1 MHLDDLNAWRL
12 NQVSLRWCY
21 TGQLATTIF
30 RATPRQLFVLCYTS
44 QLFAQHRTKWTW
56 QHACYTR
63 RFFTQPDSQ
72 HFAYPSNAR
81 PGHVQTFKVMLHE
94 TTCNNDFS
102 RNTASTFRAML
113 HESTFRATSYKMNL
127 ATCMLHETIF
137 RATRLATFCVSKQRA
152 SRPCKQRWR
161 PIDVVGSGVK
171 TLLIC
176 FF

>member
-1 MHLDDLNAWRL
+1 MIAKVKVVLKRTLVDDRHFGNLSRSHLQS
-12 NQVSLRWCY
+12 QVKSCY
-21 TGQLATTIF
+21 QLTMCGW
-30 RATPRQLFVLCYTS
+30 L
-44 QLFAQHRTKWTW
+44 
-56 QHACYTR
+56 
-63 RFFTQPDSQ
+63 
-72 HFAYPSNAR
+72 
-81 PGHVQTFKVMLHE
+81 KVMLHG

-113 HESTFRATSYKMNL
+113 HESTFRATSYKINL

-137 RATRLATFCVSKQRA
+137 HTTRLATFSVSKQRA

-161 PIDVVGSGVK
+161 PMDVVGGGVK

>member
-1 MHLDDLNAWRL
+1 MGSPPPPPLTLGLNIDRCITPHDSYCTKRL
-12 NQVSLRWCY
+12 HIRENQKKKSTNRNCNILIKF
-21 TGQLATTIF
+21 TA
-30 RATPRQLFVLCYTS
+30 RASSRL
-44 QLFAQHRTKWTW
+44 
-56 QHACYTR
+56 
-63 RFFTQPDSQ
+63 
-72 HFAYPSNAR
+72 
-81 PGHVQTFKVMLHE
+81 KVMLHG

-137 RATRLATFCVSKQRA
+137 HATRLATFCVSKQRA

-161 PIDVVGSGVK
+161 LMDVVGGGVK